1 MKNKQYNKWFILFII
16 CLGGAV
22 IYIFPYLQYTFYDSM
37 MAMLGFS
44 NTQMGNIMSVYGS
57 LNLIAYFIGGII
69 ADRFSS
75 RKLLT
80 FSLVVTGLTGFWF
93 ASAPSYTSMVVI
105 SVIWSFTTIFTYWP
119 AAIKAVK
126 LLGNSD
132 EQGKLFGFRE
142 ALNCFG
148 TLIFASI
155 ALWLFNRMGEN
166 FQVVVVYYSIIYV
179 VVGILTFIFLPET
192 AVEKGEKTKLFEGIG
207 YVLKQPSVWVIGFV
221 IFFGYAIGTA
231 LGKLTPYL
239 TAVYGMTA
247 TTAAIVGTIS
257 EYGVANVGAVTGGI
271 VSDKLKSSTKCL
283 RYCFLL
289 MAVLLVVFVSIPGK
303 PSLLLAAIVMGL
315 SIKLIQTAVRGVY
328 FVPLDEAKI
337 PDKYVGTAAGVV
349 SVIGFLP
356 DAFLGTVYGNILDK
370 MPGEAG
376 YKCIFSSLIVFCAIG
391 FVLTIVLTKM
401 LKKNKAVEEQ

>member
-1 MKNKQYNKWFILFII
+1 MTKKHNKWFILFII

-37 MAMLGFS
+37 MEMLGFT

-69 ADRFSS
+69 ADKFST

-93 ASAPSYTSMVVI
+93 ATSPSFTSMI
-105 SVIWSFTTIFTYWP
+105 IIHVIWSFTTIFTYWP

-126 LLGNSD
+126 LLGTSE
-132 EQGKLFGFRE
+132 EQGRLFGIRE

-148 TLIFASI
+148 TLIFASL
-155 ALWLFNRMGEN
+155 ALVLFNRMGEN
-166 FQVVVVYYSIIYV
+166 FKVVVIYYSIIYV

-192 AVEKGEKTKLFEGIG
+192 GIDKEERPKLFEGIG
-207 YVLKQPSVWVIGFV
+207 YVLKQPSIWVIGFV
-221 IFFGYAIGTA
+221 IFFGYSVGSA

-239 TAVYGMTA
+239 TAVFGMTA

-257 EYGVANVGAVTGGI
+257 EYGVANVGAVAGGFI
-271 VSDKLKSSTKCL
+271 SDKMKSSTRCL
-283 RYCFLL
+283 KYCFVL
-289 MAVLLVVFVSIPGK
+289 MAILLVGFVAIPGK
-303 PSLLLAAIVMGL
+303 PNFLLVAIVMGL

-356 DAFLGTVYGNILDK
+356 DAFLGTVYGNILDSF
-370 MPGEAG
+370 PGEAG
-376 YKCIFSSLIVFCAIG
+376 FKYIFGSLIAFCIIG
-391 FVLTIVLTKM
+391 YFLTVVLIKM
-401 LKKNKAVEEQ
+401 LKKNKDEEV